1 MILLVDADSLVFA
14 SCYRPRED
22 VDTFYT
28 NLDDVIHKFDE
39 SFMKI
44 VNDLSD
50 KYEVKEVLTF
60 NNSKGN
66 FRKLITPTYKANRIG
81 QKKPPMLKEM
91 HDYVQETYDG
101 IYGYGIE
108 TDDIVATYWK
118 ELSIK
123 FGRENVMIVSIDK
136 DYLQFPA
143 LIYRYNRKEILNLSE
158 FDSLLNFY
166 TQMII
171 GDTSD
176 NVNYFKGKGI
186 KFAQKYYKD
195 CDTKYQFTKML
206 YLLFKERYR
215 SKAREKYIECYNLLK
230 LRTE

>member
-14 SCYRPRED
+14 SCYRPKED

-66 FRKLITPTYKANRIG
+66 FRKLITHTYKANRIG
-81 QKKPPMLKEM
+81 QKKPPLLKEM

-118 ELSIK
+118 ELSTK
-123 FGRENVMIVSIDK
+123 FGRENVMIKPD
-136 DYLQFPA
+136 
-143 LIYRYNRKEILNLSE
+143 NH
-158 FDSLLNFY
+158 
-166 TQMII
+166 
-171 GDTSD
+171 GDTPGRRRASSIKKRT
-176 NVNYFKGKGI
+176 NRIAMTMLTTTAASRGSVFVIHPVPARTAEYPKG
-186 KFAQKYYKD
+186 
-195 CDTKYQFTKML
+195 
-206 YLLFKERYR
+206 
-215 SKAREKYIECYNLLK
+215 
-230 LRTE
+230 